1 MEDPYLVV
9 EMEVVE
15 ELLSVAAEVVVEEDL
30 PSVVVVAVEESHCH
44 SSLEVVEAVLLD
56 QH

>member
-1 MEDPYLVV
+1 
-9 EMEVVE
+9 MEVVE